1 MNEIKKRPVPVSTS
15 IVVAICVLI
24 DVGLHRLVDWAFHFN
39 YFDNGLPV
47 SGLVKSGLFPVAALL
62 GFAVIFGFLAL
73 MYSISRSEL
82 SGKPLRAGLRF
93 FVPIAIIMFFGV
105 FESWVVFDTPLKNEL
120 ITAFADGAPF
130 IVFGVLLSRI
140 ARPETGA
147 GGHPDV
153 TRAPWTSMLW
163 VALFYVAG
171 RYFSYAIL
179 HITSGYVERAV
190 GTFGWTLCTG
200 LSMGAF
206 YWQAGST
213 FFAATPIHK
222 ALRVGALTLGAF
234 FLLVQLFYALM
245 FAVSVL
251 DLVIRAVADSAYL
264 VAGIYSFEK
273 LFRKESYGSVRFP
286 SERRFRRARA

>member
-1 MNEIKKRPVPVSTS
+1 MNEIRKRPALVSTS

-24 DVGLHRLVDWAFHFN
+24 DVGLHRLVDWAFQFN

-47 SGLVKSGLFPVAALL
+47 SGLVKSGLFPVAAVL

-73 MYSISRSEL
+73 MHSVSRSEL
-82 SGKPLRAGLRF
+82 GGNPVRAGLRF
-93 FVPIAIIMFFGV
+93 FVPIAIIMFLGV
-105 FESWVVFDTPLKNEL
+105 LESWVVFDTPLKNEI

-140 ARPETGA
+140 ARPEPVA
-147 GGHPDV
+147 GGHPV
-153 TRAPWTSMLW
+153 ATRAPWTSMLW
-163 VALFYVAG
+163 IALFYVAG
-171 RYFSYAIL
+171 RYFSYAVL
-179 HITSGYVERAV
+179 NITSGYVVRAAA
-190 GTFGWTLCTG
+190 TFCWTVCAG

-213 FFAATPIHK
+213 FFAATPIRK
-222 ALRVGALTLGAF
+222 ALRVGALTLGTF
-234 FLLVQLFYALM
+234 FLLVQLFYALI

-251 DLVIRAVADSAYL
+251 DLVIRAVADSVYL

-273 LFRKESYGSVRFP
+273 LFRRETYGRLP
-286 SERRFRRARA
+286 SERRFGRARA

>member
-1 MNEIKKRPVPVSTS
+1 MNEIKKRPALVSTS

-62 GFAVIFGFLAL
+62 GFGVIFGFLAL

-82 SGKPLRAGLRF
+82 GGKPPRAGLRF
-93 FVPIAIIMFFGV
+93 FAPIAIIMFFGV
-105 FESWVVFDTPLKNEL
+105 LESWVVFDTPFKNEL

-140 ARPETGA
+140 ARPETGVRGSPQIA
-147 GGHPDV
+147 N
-153 TRAPWTSMLW
+153 APWTSMLW

-190 GTFGWTLCTG
+190 GTFGWTLCAG

-206 YWQAGST
+206 YWQAGSA
-213 FFAATPIHK
+213 FFASTPMRK
-222 ALRVGALTLGAF
+222 ALRVGALTLGTF

-251 DLVIRAVADSAYL
+251 DLVIRAVADGAYL
-264 VAGIYSFEK
+264 VAGIYSYEK
-273 LFRKESYGSVRFP
+273 LFRKESYASVRFS
-286 SERRFRRARA
+286 SERRHHRAQA

>member
-1 MNEIKKRPVPVSTS
+1 VNEIKKRPAFVSTS
-15 IVVAICVLI
+15 IVVAISVLI

-62 GFAVIFGFLAL
+62 GFGVIFGFLAL
-73 MYSISRSEL
+73 MYSNSRSEL
-82 SGKPLRAGLRF
+82 GGKPMRAGLRF
-93 FVPIAIIMFFGV
+93 FAPIAIIMFLGV
-105 FESWVVFDTPLKNEL
+105 IESWVVFDTPFRNEL

-140 ARPETGA
+140 ARPEAGA
-147 GGHPDV
+147 GGHPEV

-179 HITSGYVERAV
+179 HITSGYVERAAA
-190 GTFGWTLCTG
+190 TFAWTVCAG
-200 LSMGAF
+200 LGMGAF

-213 FFAATPIHK
+213 FFVATPIRK
-222 ALRVGALTLGAF
+222 ALRVGALTLGTF

-286 SERRFRRARA
+286 SERRFGRARA